1 MYLGLT
7 DSQLR
12 LVMDRA
18 AILPVEKR
26 DVFLRRIAAHLKL
39 KWKFDDAAVSEAV
52 SAAIIGLIHEVA

>member
-7 DSQLR
+7 DHQMK

-26 DVFLRRIAAHLKL
+26 DVFLKRIAAQLKL
-39 KWKFDDAAVSEAV
+39 KWKFDDAAVAEAV
-52 SAAIIGLIHEVA
+52 SAAIMGLIHEVA